1 MVRVSS
7 LGGRVKESLFTA
19 LSPPLTAW
27 LRLGAAWAAPHGH
40 HGLLGCLG
48 KRASPW
54 PHEPQNPVP
63 TLSREQLCVRAGP
76 GSGSRGSWD
85 KDPPVGG
92 PGGGTATRHPVQ
104 PVVGFLQKLGAQRVS
119 LRPD

>member
-1 MVRVSS
+1 M
-7 LGGRVKESLFTA
+7 
-19 LSPPLTAW
+19 
-27 LRLGAAWAAPHGH
+27 AA
-40 HGLLGCLG
+40 
-48 KRASPW
+48 RASKPST
-54 PHEPQNPVP
+54 HAQ
-63 TLSREQLCVRAGP
+63 QRAALRKGRARVWQ
-76 GSGSRGSWD
+76 SGSWD